1 MLFDLSSP
9 RRKNVVRVV
18 YGALA
23 VLFAGGFI
31 LFGIG
36 SESGAGGLFDGL
48 FGDGGG
54 SGSTA
59 EQYEQ
64 QIEDAESTLETDPQ
78 NATALTTLAQYRY
91 LSGAAQLEQD
101 EATLQPTLTEDA
113 RQELEAAVDAWNR
126 YLDTDPKNPNVGT
139 AGNMV
144 QAFVLLGDAEG
155 AIEAQKILVEANPSA
170 GTYSRLAS
178 FYYADLNFKA
188 GDEAAA
194 KAVADAPKADR
205 KQLEKQLDGA
215 REFYV
220 KQEKRLEKL
229 PADSATGEQALD
241 SPFGGLGGE
250 QPGIPAP
257 VAP

>member
-48 FGDGGG
+48 FGGGG

-64 QIEDAESTLETDPQ
+64 QIEDAESTLETDPD
-78 NATALTTLAQYRY
+78 NAAALTTLAQYRF
-91 LSGAAQLEQD
+91 LSGTAQLEQD
-101 EATLQPTLTEDA
+101 EATLQPTLTDEA
-113 RQELEAAVDAWNR
+113 RQEYEAAVEAWNR
-126 YLDTDPKNPNVGT
+126 YLETDPKNPNVGT

-144 QAFVLLGDAEG
+144 QAFAFLGDAEG
-155 AIEAQKILVEANPSA
+155 AIRAQEILVEANPSA

-178 FYYADLNFKA
+178 FHYANFDFKA

-194 KAVADAPKADR
+194 KAIADAPKADR
-205 KQLEKQLDGA
+205 KGLEKQLESA

-220 KQEKRLEKL
+220 KEEKRLDKL
-229 PADSATGEQALD
+229 PADAATGEQGLD
-241 SPFGGLGGE
+241 SPFGGLGGQ
-250 QPGIPAP
+250 QPGVPAP